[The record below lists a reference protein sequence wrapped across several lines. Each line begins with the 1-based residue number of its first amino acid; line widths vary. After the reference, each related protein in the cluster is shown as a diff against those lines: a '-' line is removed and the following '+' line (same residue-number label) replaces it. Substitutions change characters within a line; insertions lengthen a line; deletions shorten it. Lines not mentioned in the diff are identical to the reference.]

1 MAAAT
6 TIKLIAASLF
16 GHQMARDYNEN
27 HDHLASKKKKKTRLL
42 SQKIEDLRVIFMGG
56 GERKGAE
63 VERWLYGKIPAPSLS
78 RIAKGCYPRRGYI
91 TPSG

>member
-27 HDHLASKKKKKTRLL
+27 HDHLASKKKKKRVCCRR
-42 SQKIEDLRVIFMGG
+42 IEDLRVIFMGG
-56 GERKGAE
+56 GERKGGGR
-63 VERWLYGKIPAPSLS
+63 RWSGGFMVRSPRLPCPA
-78 RIAKGCYPRRGYI
+78 
-91 TPSG
+91 